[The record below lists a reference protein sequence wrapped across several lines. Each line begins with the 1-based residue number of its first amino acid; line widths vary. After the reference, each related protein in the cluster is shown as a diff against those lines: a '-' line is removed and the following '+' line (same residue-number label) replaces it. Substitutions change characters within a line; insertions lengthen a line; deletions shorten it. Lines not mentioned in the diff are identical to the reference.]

1 MEAVGAGR
9 IVLGLEVIRLLF
21 CVGVAGDCAISVS
34 QPATLEVD
42 SAEGAV
48 TLLCSFTTTG
58 CPSEPPTILWF
69 RLGAQRPERLCVSS
83 QCTSKADEFTKTED
97 LAQSQALLTV
107 NRVTPNDSAIYICGV
122 ASPSA
127 WEPRAKQTGAGTML
141 VVRETKGVSSGSRS
155 LLIALLSLLS
165 IYVAGVLVALV
176 VLSKPKSNTLRKPET
191 EGPQKK
197 SARHIFREIAQ
208 ELYNKRHVG
217 TSQQSEKDN
226 TYENRRVRYNY
237 ERP

>member
-1 MEAVGAGR
+1 MTEALSVF
-9 IVLGLEVIRLLF
+9 VIN
-21 CVGVAGDCAISVS
+21 
-34 QPATLEVD
+34 P
-42 SAEGAV
+42 
-48 TLLCSFTTTG
+48 
-58 CPSEPPTILWF
+58 
-69 RLGAQRPERLCVSS
+69 
-83 QCTSKADEFTKTED
+83 
-97 LAQSQALLTV
+97 
-107 NRVTPNDSAIYICGV
+107 
-122 ASPSA
+122 
-127 WEPRAKQTGAGTML
+127 
-141 VVRETKGVSSGSRS
+141 ETKGVSSGSRS

-176 VLSKPKSNTLRKPET
+176 VLSKSKSNTLRKPET